1 MIFLLYPLKFE
12 PVYKSILWGG
22 RNIEKKFNRNMP
34 DGNIAESW
42 EVCCRE
48 DGMSIVSNGE
58 LKGLSLQEL
67 MDTYKE
73 DLLGK
78 KYDYFPLL
86 IKIIDAND
94 KLSVQVHPD
103 DEQAKKENG
112 QNGKT
117 EMWYVFD
124 SKPGAKLIYGL
135 KEGITKS
142 EFEESIENSTVED
155 TLKEVPV
162 KPGDSFYMP
171 SGTVHAIL
179 DGILVAEI
187 QQNSNTTY
195 RVYDWNRVDKNG
207 NPRELHIE
215 KALDVIDFSGEKI
228 KNAEKQISNSSANID
243 TPLYAKKALAS
254 SEYFTVEELSIK
266 EIYTKNTEGNK
277 FYIYMAVQGEGSVDY
292 KDTSLDIKPGDTVM
306 IPACLGEFSI
316 SGNLKLLEIFI

>member
-1 MIFLLYPLKFE
+1 MLYPLKFE

-22 RNIEKKFNRNMP
+22 RNIGKKFNRNIP
-34 DGNIAESW
+34 NGNIAESW

-48 DGMSIVSNGE
+48 DGMSLVSNGE

-94 KLSVQVHPD
+94 KLSVQVHPN
-103 DEQAKKENG
+103 DEQAKKGNG

-142 EFEESIENSTVED
+142 EFEGAIKNSTVED

-207 NPRELHIE
+207 NPRELHID
-215 KALDVIDFSGEKI
+215 KALNVIDFSGEKL
-228 KNAEKQISNSSANID
+228 KNAERQISNSSTNID
-243 TPLYAKKALAS
+243 NPLYAKKVLAS

-266 EIYTKNTEGNK
+266 QNYTKNTNGDK
-277 FYIYMAVQGEGSVDY
+277 FYIYMTVEGEGSIDY
-292 KDTSLDIKPGDTVM
+292 KGTSLDIKSGDTVM

-316 SGNLKLLEIFI
+316 SGNLKLLEVFI